1 VVKENDNKYTL
12 VGVTS
17 FGFGDTCLEGPTVFT
32 RVSSY
37 LPWIRSKT
45 GLKV

>member
-1 VVKENDNKYTL
+1 VVKEKDNKYTL
-12 VGVTS
+12 VGVFS
-17 FGFGDTCLEGPTVFT
+17 YVLGYSCLEGPQVFA

-37 LPWIRSKT
+37 LPWIRSKS